1 MRALRRMMY
10 AIAQLGF
17 VPIWSMIEPWL
28 VRGKHLTHR
37 LGFDL
42 VTDADRDKSSIQVTK
57 LTDALLL
64 IQRVDARRFIRMS
77 SELRRLVVL
86 PFSNIPGAYKTGS
99 RTCFLGDEFVCQRSA
114 PDIAVALVHYACR
127 SRIDRAGIRLYPDLQ
142 NRIASACARNEIAFV
157 NRLPRTEYPFV
168 EKWMSR
174 RAATLTQHPR
184 R

>member
-1 MRALRRMMY
+1 MRALRRMLY
-10 AIAQLGF
+10 AIAQPGLAL
-17 VPIWSMIEPWL
+17 IWSIIEL
-28 VRGKHLTHR
+28 RLLRGKSLTHR

-99 RTCFLGDEFVCQRSA
+99 RTCFISDEFVCQRSA
-114 PDIAVALVHYACR
+114 PDIAVALVHHACR

-174 RAATLTQHPR
+174 RAATFTQHPR